1 MYCETA
7 DTYGNKSLDTGS
19 LASHA
24 VIRESFLFTIPD
36 AVSLEDAAPMMC
48 AGATVFE
55 ALNRYGVK
63 STDRVGVIGVG
74 GLGHLAIQL
83 LKALTVRTVVVPGVS
98 LGSADLM
105 ARYGVR
111 AASVSDT
118 FSTGSRSP
126 IETRWRASSM
136 STYSAMPPSLKRP
149 GARMPCSQFCSS
161 PLAQA

>member
-1 MYCETA
+1 MCYEGEDVSLPSDVHWTHSLILLKMYCETA

-55 ALNRYGVK
+55 ALTRYGVK

-74 GLGHLAIQL
+74 GLGHLAIQF
-83 LKALTVRTVVVPGVS
+83 A
-98 LGSADLM
+98 
-105 ARYGVR
+105 
-111 AASVSDT
+111 
-118 FSTGSRSP
+118 
-126 IETRWRASSM
+126 
-136 STYSAMPPSLKRP
+136 
-149 GARMPCSQFCSS
+149 
-161 PLAQA
+161 